1 MDIKALAQESVWIE
15 KYRYNDAERD
25 YYQNLNN
32 TNVCDKKVKVRNYS
46 LINYFFI
53 SFTFKLIIP

>member
-32 TNVCDKKVKVRNYS
+32 TKVCDKKVKVRNY
-46 LINYFFI
+46 
-53 SFTFKLIIP
+53 